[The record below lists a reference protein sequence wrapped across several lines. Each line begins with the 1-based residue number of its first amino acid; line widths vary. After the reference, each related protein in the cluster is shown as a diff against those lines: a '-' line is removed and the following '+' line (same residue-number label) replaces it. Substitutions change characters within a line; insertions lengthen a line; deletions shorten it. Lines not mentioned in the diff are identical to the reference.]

1 MKIKLH
7 TKVFLGIVLGIFTG
21 ILLRENATVLK
32 PVGDIFIHLLQMMT
46 VPIVFTS
53 LVVGVISLG
62 SIQGL
67 GRLGMKTLIYYI
79 STTTLA
85 ILTGLIIVNL
95 VKPGVGGAY
104 MLPQSNILPQLP
116 VSDSFLV
123 NFFNQVVPSNIFRA
137 ASADNQML
145 GVIFFSVFFGMALI
159 YLGKKSDPVKSVV
172 ESLNS
177 IILKMIDWIIQLAPI
192 GVFALMAT
200 LVGEMGIEAFRS
212 LGLYILVV
220 ILGLLFHTTVVLS
233 GALLFIAQYSP
244 RELFRKMF
252 PAIATAFTTDSSVAT
267 LPVTMDCLEQNVG
280 VSKRT
285 SGFVSPLGA
294 TMNMDGTA
302 LYEAVAAMFIAQVY
316 GIDMNLTQQLMIAFT
331 AIIASIGAAG
341 IPSAGLITMIIV
353 LRAVNLPLEG
363 LGLLLAVDRILD
375 MCRTTVN
382 VIGDA
387 VGAVIIAHLDG
398 ERLNQS

>member
-1 MKIKLH
+1 
-7 TKVFLGIVLGIFTG
+7 
-21 ILLRENATVLK
+21 
-32 PVGDIFIHLLQMMT
+32 MMT

-79 STTTLA
+79 STTSLA
-85 ILTGLIIVNL
+85 IITGLIIVNL
-95 VKPGVGGAY
+95 VKPGVGGEY
-104 MLPQSNILPQLP
+104 ILPQSNALPQMH

-145 GVIFFSVFFGMALI
+145 GVIFFSIFFGMALI
-159 YLGKKSDPVKSVV
+159 YLGKKSDPVKSVI

-220 ILGLLFHTTVVLS
+220 ILGLLFHATVVLS